1 MSLFRK
7 NQTNRLIANIEKY
20 FDSIDQMLLIFKDGV
35 RNYLYSKQPEFDE
48 NLQSMVKLNTEL
60 GILRREI
67 ENDLFTRTA
76 LTRSKGDIMRLFEKM
91 SHIVKLLSDN
101 LMQFEI
107 EIPLIPSDLNDCF
120 LKLTELS
127 TLAVESSLPAA
138 KAYFRNPEVI
148 PEKINRVYYYEN
160 ETAKCAQN
168 LKRKVFHEM
177 MTLKLSEK
185 FHLRYLALH
194 IENLSEAA
202 ESVADQLSLMHIKR
216 YL

>member
-1 MSLFRK
+1 MGLFQK
-7 NQTNRLIANIEKY
+7 NKTNRLIANIEKY

-35 RNYLYSKQPEFDE
+35 RNYLYSKREAFDE
-48 NLQSMVKLNTEL
+48 NLQNMVKFEAEL
-60 GILRREI
+60 SVLRREI
-67 ENDLFTRTA
+67 QNDLFTRTA

-91 SHIVKLLSDN
+91 GHIVKLLSDN

-107 EIPLIPSDLNDCF
+107 EIPLIPSELNELF
-120 LKLTELS
+120 IKLTEFS

-138 KAYFRNPEVI
+138 KAYFKTPEII
-148 PEKINRVYYYEN
+148 PEKINRVYYYEK
-160 ETAKCAQN
+160 ETAKCAQA

-177 MTLKLSEK
+177 MTIKLSEK

-216 YL
+216 SL